1 MKSDRMKSEEAVYM
15 EKQKLSGRIWFNLIL
30 FGFMGQ
36 IAWAVENVYFNT
48 FLFNSVGG
56 STRDISRMVALSAVT
71 AVVTTFLMGTLSDR
85 IGKRKPF
92 ICFGYIAWGLTVA
105 CFAWISRDNVQ
116 KLFSLSDTSAVVA
129 ATVSIVIVMDCLMT
143 FMGST
148 GNDAAFNAWITD
160 VTVPE
165 NRGIAEG
172 ALSVLPI
179 LATLLVSVGFGA
191 GVTAAG
197 YPACFLALGGVV
209 VLCGVLGLFT
219 VRDANV
225 KRLENNAYLKDLVY
239 GFRPSVIRDNKYL
252 YLSLLCVCIFN
263 TAVQVFMPYLFIYI
277 QHYLKFDFGTL
288 LSAISPKLI
297 VIVLLVLVGFI
308 AVVLL
313 FGKLLDRFGKKHFIL
328 VSTLVFIGGLV
339 LLSLAESIG
348 KFALLAAVMF
358 CGYGLMMIILNAT
371 VRDFTPEGKVGQFQ
385 GVRMI
390 FAVLVPM
397 VLGSYVGS
405 FVTETFASRHDLG
418 TYINDYGEAVLVPV
432 PEIFAA
438 SAIVCVLIVI
448 PSLILRKKIR

>member
-1 MKSDRMKSEEAVYM
+1 MKN
-15 EKQKLSGRIWFNLIL
+15 QKLSGRIWLNLIL
-30 FGFMGQ
+30 FGFIGQ

-48 FLFNSVGG
+48 FLFNSIGG
-56 STRDISRMVALSAVT
+56 GTRDISRMVALSAVT

-85 IGKRKPF
+85 IGKRKPL

-105 CFAWISRDNVQ
+105 CFAWISRENVQ
-116 KLFSLSDTSAVVA
+116 KLFAFSDSASVVT
-129 ATVSIVIVMDCLMT
+129 ATVSIVIIMDCVMT

-160 VTVPE
+160 ITVPE
-165 NRGIAEG
+165 NRGVAEG

-191 GVTAAG
+191 GVTAVG
-197 YPACFLALGGVV
+197 YPLCFLALGAVV

-219 VRDANV
+219 VRDAQV
-225 KRLENNAYLKDLVY
+225 KRLENNGYLKDLVY
-239 GFRPSVIRDNKYL
+239 GFRPHVVRENKYL

-263 TAVQVFMPYLFIYI
+263 TSVQVFMPYLFIYI

-288 LSAISPKLI
+288 LSAMSPRLI
-297 VIVLLVLVGFI
+297 IIAALILVGFV
-308 AVVLL
+308 AVVIL
-313 FGKLLDRFGKKHFIL
+313 FGKLLDRFGKKHFVL
-328 VSTLVFIGGLV
+328 VSTLVFVAGLISISFAGTIGR
-339 LLSLAESIG
+339 
-348 KFALLAAVMF
+348 FAILAAIMF

-371 VRDFTPEGKVGQFQ
+371 VRDFTPDGKVGQFQ

-390 FAVLVPM
+390 FAVLIPM
-397 VLGSYVGS
+397 VLGSYIGA
-405 FVTETFASRHDLG
+405 FVTQTFAGRHDLG

-438 SAIVCVLIVI
+438 SAIVCALIVI
-448 PSLILRKKIR
+448 PSIILRRKIR

>member
-1 MKSDRMKSEEAVYM
+1 M
-15 EKQKLSGRIWFNLIL
+15 ENQKLSARIWLNLIL
-30 FGFMGQ
+30 FGFLGQ

-48 FLFNSVGG
+48 FLFNSIGG

-92 ICFGYIAWGLTVA
+92 ICLGYIAWGLTVA
-105 CFAWISRDNVQ
+105 CFAWISRENVQ
-116 KLFSLSDTSAVVA
+116 KLFSISDSAAVVT
-129 ATVSIVIVMDCLMT
+129 ATVSIMIVMDCLMT

-172 ALSVLPI
+172 ALSVMPI

-191 GVTAAG
+191 GITAVG
-197 YPACFLALGGVV
+197 DPVCFLILGGIVM
-209 VLCGVLGLFT
+209 LCGTIGLLT
-219 VRDANV
+219 VSGATV
-225 KRLENNAYLKDLVY
+225 KRTVNDGYFKDLVY
-239 GFRPSVIRDNKYL
+239 GFRPAVIKENKYL

-263 TAVQVFMPYLFIYI
+263 TSVQIFMPYLFIYI
-277 QHYLKFDFGTL
+277 QHYLNFDFGTL
-288 LSAISPKLI
+288 FSSITVKLI
-297 VIVLLVLVGFI
+297 GIAVLVLIGFI

-328 VSTLVFIGGLV
+328 VSTAVFVGGLV
-339 LLSLAESIG
+339 LVSLAESIG
-348 KFALLAAVMF
+348 RFAVLAAVMF

-390 FAVLVPM
+390 FAVLIPM
-397 VLGSYVGS
+397 VLGSYIGA

-418 TYINDYGEAVLVPV
+418 TYINDYGESVLVPV

-438 SAIVCVLIVI
+438 SAVFCILIVV
-448 PSLILRKKIR
+448 PSLILRRKIR

>member
-1 MKSDRMKSEEAVYM
+1 M
-15 EKQKLSGRIWFNLIL
+15 ENQKLSARIWLNLIL
-30 FGFMGQ
+30 FGFLGQ

-48 FLFNSVGG
+48 FLFNSIGG

-92 ICFGYIAWGLTVA
+92 ICLGYIAWGLTVA
-105 CFAWISRDNVQ
+105 CFAWISRENVQ
-116 KLFSLSDTSAVVA
+116 KLFSISDGAAVVT
-129 ATVSIVIVMDCLMT
+129 ATVSIMIVMDCLMT

-172 ALSVLPI
+172 ALSVMPI

-191 GVTAAG
+191 GITAVG
-197 YPACFLALGGVV
+197 YPVCFLILGGIV
-209 VLCGVLGLFT
+209 VLCGTIGLFT
-219 VRDANV
+219 VRSTTV
-225 KRLENNAYLKDLVY
+225 KRTEKDGYFKDLIY
-239 GFRPSVIRDNKYL
+239 GFRPAVVKENKYL

-263 TAVQVFMPYLFIYI
+263 TSVQIFMPYLFIYI
-277 QHYLKFDFGTL
+277 QHYLNFDFGTL
-288 LSAISPKLI
+288 FSSITVK
-297 VIVLLVLVGFI
+297 VIGIALLVLIGFI

-328 VSTLVFIGGLV
+328 VSTFVFIGGLILV
-339 LLSLAESIG
+339 TLAESIG
-348 KFALLAAVMF
+348 RFAVLAAVMF

-390 FAVLVPM
+390 FAVLIPM
-397 VLGSYVGS
+397 VLGSYIGA

-418 TYINDYGEAVLVPV
+418 TYINDYGESVLVPV

-438 SAIVCVLIVI
+438 SAIFCILIVV

>member
-1 MKSDRMKSEEAVYM
+1 MDNH
-15 EKQKLSGRIWFNLIL
+15 KLSARIWLNLIL

-48 FLFNSVGG
+48 FLFNSIGG

-85 IGKRKPF
+85 VGKRKPF
-92 ICFGYIAWGLTVA
+92 ICYGYITWGLTVA
-105 CFAWISRDNVQ
+105 CFAWINRENVQ
-116 KLFSLSDTSAVVA
+116 KLFSLHDTAAVVT

-160 VTVPE
+160 ITVPE

-191 GVTAAG
+191 GVTAVG
-197 YPACFLALGGVV
+197 YPACFLALGAVV
-209 VLCGVLGLFT
+209 VLCGVIGLLT
-219 VRDANV
+219 VRDSNV
-225 KRLENNAYLKDLVY
+225 KRLENNGYLKDLVY
-239 GFRPSVIRDNKYL
+239 GFRPSVVRENKYL

-263 TAVQVFMPYLFIYI
+263 TSVQVFMPYLFIYI

-288 LSAISPKLI
+288 LSALSVRLI
-297 VIVLLVLVGFI
+297 VIAALVLVGFVGVI
-308 AVVLL
+308 LL

-328 VSTLVFIGGLV
+328 TSTLVFIGGLV
-339 LLSLAESIG
+339 LICFAESIG
-348 KFALLAAVMF
+348 KFAILAALMF

-390 FAVLVPM
+390 FAVLIPM
-397 VLGSYVGS
+397 VLGSYVGA
-405 FVTETFASRHDLG
+405 FVTESFAGRHDLG

-438 SAIVCVLIVI
+438 SAVICVLIVV

>member
-1 MKSDRMKSEEAVYM
+1 M
-15 EKQKLSGRIWFNLIL
+15 ENRKLSGRIWLNLIL

-71 AVVTTFLMGTLSDR
+71 AVVTTFLMGTCSDR
-85 IGKRKPF
+85 VGKRKPF

-105 CFAWISRDNVQ
+105 CFAWISRENVQ
-116 KLFSLSDTSAVVA
+116 RLFSLSDTAAVVG
-129 ATVSIVIVMDCLMT
+129 ATVSIVIIMDCLMT

-160 VTVPE
+160 ITVPE

-172 ALSVLPI
+172 ALSVMPI

-191 GVTAAG
+191 GVTAVG
-197 YPACFLALGGVV
+197 YPMCFLVLGAIV

-219 VRDANV
+219 VRDANI
-225 KRLENNAYLKDLVY
+225 KRLKNNGYFKDLIY
-239 GFRPSVIRDNKYL
+239 GFRPVVIRENKYL

-263 TAVQVFMPYLFIYI
+263 TSVQVFMPYLFIYI

-288 LSAISPKLI
+288 FSSLTPRLI
-297 VIVLLVLVGFI
+297 LIAVLVLVGFVGI
-308 AVVLL
+308 ILL

-328 VSTLVFIGGLV
+328 VSTLAFIGGLILV
-339 LLSLAESIG
+339 SFAGTIG
-348 KFALLAAVMF
+348 KFALLAALMF

-390 FAVLVPM
+390 FAVLIPM
-397 VLGSYVGS
+397 VLGSYIGA

-438 SAIVCVLIVI
+438 SAILCVCIVI
-448 PSLILRKKIR
+448 PALILRKKIR

>member
-1 MKSDRMKSEEAVYM
+1 M
-15 EKQKLSGRIWFNLIL
+15 EKQKLSGRIWLNLIL

-48 FLFNSVGG
+48 FLFNSIGG

-85 IGKRKPF
+85 VGKRKPF
-92 ICFGYIAWGLTVA
+92 ICYGYIAWGVTVA
-105 CFAWISRDNVQ
+105 CFAWISRENVR
-116 KLFSLSDTSAVVA
+116 KLFSLSDTALVVS

-160 VTVPE
+160 STVPE

-191 GVTAAG
+191 GVTAVG
-197 YPACFLALGGVV
+197 YPLSFLILGAVV
-209 VLCGVLGLFT
+209 VVCGVIGLFSI
-219 VRDANV
+219 RDAKV
-225 KRLENNAYLKDLVY
+225 TRSENDGYFKDLIY
-239 GFRPSVIRDNKYL
+239 GFRPNVVRENKYL
-252 YLSLLCVCIFN
+252 YISLLCVCIFN
-263 TAVQVFMPYLFIYI
+263 TSVQIFMPYLFIYI

-288 LSAISPKLI
+288 LNSLSIRLI
-297 VIVLLVLVGFI
+297 VTILLILVAFVGVI
-308 AVVLL
+308 LL
-313 FGKLLDRFGKKHFIL
+313 FGKLLDRHGKKHFIL
-328 VSTLVFIGGLV
+328 VSTLVFVGGLV
-339 LLSLAESIG
+339 LISFAETIG
-348 KFALLAAVMF
+348 KFAVLAAVMF

-371 VRDFTPEGKVGQFQ
+371 VRDFTPKGKVGQFQ

-390 FAVLVPM
+390 FAVLIPM
-397 VLGSYVGS
+397 VLGSYVGAW
-405 FVTETFASRHDLG
+405 VTESFAARHALG
-418 TYINDYGEAVLVPV
+418 TYINDYGESVLIPV

-438 SAIVCVLIVI
+438 SAVFCVLIIV

>member
-1 MKSDRMKSEEAVYM
+1 M
-15 EKQKLSGRIWFNLIL
+15 ENQKLSGRIWLNLIL

-48 FLFNSVGG
+48 FLFNSIGG

-85 IGKRKPF
+85 VGKRKPF

-105 CFAWISRDNVQ
+105 CFAWISRENVQ
-116 KLFSLSDTSAVVA
+116 TLFRLCDTATVVT

-160 VTVPE
+160 ITVPE

-191 GVTAAG
+191 GVTAVG
-197 YPACFLALGGVV
+197 YPTCFLALGAVV
-209 VLCGVLGLFT
+209 VLCGILGLFT

-225 KRLENNAYLKDLVY
+225 KRLENNGYFKDLIY
-239 GFRPSVIRDNKYL
+239 GFRPGVVRENKYL
-252 YLSLLCVCIFN
+252 YLSLVCVCIFN
-263 TAVQVFMPYLFIYI
+263 TSVQIFMPYLFIYI

-288 LSAISPKLI
+288 LSALSVKLI
-297 VIVLLVLVGFI
+297 LIAVLVLVGFI
-308 AVVLL
+308 AVILL
-313 FGKLLDRFGKKHFIL
+313 FGKLLDKYGKKHFIL

-339 LLSLAESIG
+339 LISFASTIG

-390 FAVLVPM
+390 FAVLIPM
-397 VLGSYVGS
+397 VLGSYIGA

-418 TYINDYGEAVLVPV
+418 MYINDYGESVLVPV

-438 SAIVCVLIVI
+438 SAILCVLIVV

>member
-1 MKSDRMKSEEAVYM
+1 MDNH
-15 EKQKLSGRIWFNLIL
+15 KLSARIWLNLIL

-48 FLFNSVGG
+48 FLFNSIGG

-85 IGKRKPF
+85 VGKRKPF
-92 ICFGYIAWGLTVA
+92 ICYGYIAWGLTVA
-105 CFAWISRDNVQ
+105 CFAWINRENVQ
-116 KLFSLSDTSAVVA
+116 KLFSLHDTAAVVT

-160 VTVPE
+160 ITVPE

-191 GVTAAG
+191 GVTAVG
-197 YPACFLALGGVV
+197 YPACFLALGAVV
-209 VLCGVLGLFT
+209 VLCGVIGLFT
-219 VRDANV
+219 VRDSNV
-225 KRLENNAYLKDLVY
+225 KRLENNGYLKDLVY
-239 GFRPSVIRDNKYL
+239 GFRPSVVRENKYL

-263 TAVQVFMPYLFIYI
+263 TSVQVFMPYLFIYI
-277 QHYLKFDFGTL
+277 QHYLNFDFGTL
-288 LSAISPKLI
+288 LSALSVRLI
-297 VIVLLVLVGFI
+297 VIAALVLVGFVGVI
-308 AVVLL
+308 LL

-328 VSTLVFIGGLV
+328 TSTLVFIGGLV
-339 LLSLAESIG
+339 LICFAESIG
-348 KFALLAAVMF
+348 KFAILAALMF

-390 FAVLVPM
+390 FAVLIPM
-397 VLGSYVGS
+397 VLGSYVGA
-405 FVTETFASRHDLG
+405 FVTESFAGRRDLG

-438 SAIVCVLIVI
+438 SAVICVLIVV

>member
-1 MKSDRMKSEEAVYM
+1 MDNR
-15 EKQKLSGRIWFNLIL
+15 KLSGRIWLNLIL

-85 IGKRKPF
+85 VGKRKPF

-105 CFAWISRDNVQ
+105 CFAWISRENVQ
-116 KLFSLSDTSAVVA
+116 KLFSLSDTAAVVT

-160 VTVPE
+160 ITVPE
-165 NRGIAEG
+165 NRGLAEG

-191 GVTAAG
+191 GVTAVG
-197 YPACFLALGGVV
+197 YPVCFLILGAVV
-209 VLCGVLGLFT
+209 VLCGVIGLFT
-219 VRDANV
+219 VRDTTV
-225 KRLENNAYLKDLVY
+225 KKQENNGYIKDLIY
-239 GFRPSVIRDNKYL
+239 GFRPTVVRENKYL
-252 YLSLLCVCIFN
+252 YLSLVCVCIFN
-263 TAVQVFMPYLFIYI
+263 TSVQIFMPYLFIYI
-277 QHYLKFDFGTL
+277 QHYLKFDFSTL
-288 LSAISPKLI
+288 LSALSIRLI
-297 VIVLLVLVGFI
+297 VIAVFVLIGFI
-308 AVVLL
+308 AVILL
-313 FGKLLDRFGKKHFIL
+313 FGKLLDKFGKKHFIL
-328 VSTLVFIGGLV
+328 LSTLVFIGGLV
-339 LLSLAESIG
+339 LISFAATIG
-348 KFALLAAVMF
+348 RFALLAAVMF

-390 FAVLVPM
+390 FAVLIPM
-397 VLGSYVGS
+397 VLGSYIGA
-405 FVTETFASRHDLG
+405 FVTQTFASRHDLG
-418 TYINDYGEAVLVPV
+418 TYINDYGESVLVPV

-438 SAIVCVLIVI
+438 SAILCVLIVV

>member
-1 MKSDRMKSEEAVYM
+1 M
-15 EKQKLSGRIWFNLIL
+15 ENHKLSGRIWVNLIL

-105 CFAWISRDNVQ
+105 VFAWISRENVA
-116 KLFSLSDTSAVVA
+116 KLFSITSSSGVIT
-129 ATVSIVIVMDCLMT
+129 ATVGVVIVMDCLMT

-179 LATLLVSVGFGA
+179 LATLIVSVGFGA
-191 GVTAAG
+191 GVTAVG
-197 YPACFLALGGVV
+197 YPVCFLALGSIVV
-209 VLCGVLGLFT
+209 ICGVIGLFT
-219 VRDANV
+219 VRDSNV
-225 KRLENNAYLKDLVY
+225 KSLKNNAYLKDLVY
-239 GFRPSVIRDNKYL
+239 GFRPQVVRENKYL
-252 YLSLLCVCIFN
+252 YLSLVCVCIFC
-263 TAVQVFMPYLFIYI
+263 TSVQVFMPYLFIYI

-297 VIVLLVLVGFI
+297 LIVLLVLVGFI
-308 AVVLL
+308 GAILL

-328 VSTLVFIGGLV
+328 ISTFVFIGGLV
-339 LLSLAESIG
+339 LLSFAQSIG
-348 KFALLAAVMF
+348 KFALLAALMF

-390 FAVLVPM
+390 FAVLIPM
-397 VLGSYVGS
+397 VLGSYIGA
-405 FVTETFASRHDLG
+405 FVTETFAGRHDLG
-418 TYINDYGEAVLVPV
+418 SYINDYGESVLVPV

-438 SAIVCVLIVI
+438 SAIVCFLILVPVLA
-448 PSLILRKKIR
+448 LRKKIR

>member
-1 MKSDRMKSEEAVYM
+1 M
-15 EKQKLSGRIWFNLIL
+15 ENQKLSGRIWLNLIL

-48 FLFNSVGG
+48 FLFNSIGG

-105 CFAWISRDNVQ
+105 CFAWISRENMQ
-116 KLFSLSDTSAVVA
+116 KLFSLSEPAVVVTV
-129 ATVSIVIVMDCLMT
+129 TVSIVIVMDCLMT

-191 GVTAAG
+191 GVTAVG
-197 YPACFLALGGVV
+197 YPACFLALGAIV
-209 VLCGVLGLFT
+209 VLCGIIGLFS
-219 VRDANV
+219 VRDAQV
-225 KRLENNAYLKDLVY
+225 KRLENNGYFKDLIY
-239 GFRPSVIRDNKYL
+239 GFRPSVVKENKYL

-263 TAVQVFMPYLFIYI
+263 TSVQIFMPYLFIYI

-288 LSAISPKLI
+288 LSALSVKLV
-297 VIVLLVLVGFI
+297 VIAVLVLVGFVG
-308 AVVLL
+308 VVLL
-313 FGKLLDRFGKKHFIL
+313 FGKLLDKFGKKHFIL
-328 VSTLVFIGGLV
+328 VSTLVFVGGLV
-339 LLSLAESIG
+339 AITFAPTIG
-348 KFALLAAVMF
+348 RFALLAAVMF

-390 FAVLVPM
+390 FAVLIPM
-397 VLGSYVGS
+397 VLGSYIGA

-418 TYINDYGEAVLVPV
+418 MYINDYGESVLVPV

-438 SAIVCVLIVI
+438 SAILCILIVV
-448 PSLILRKKIR
+448 PSLVLRKKIR

>member
-1 MKSDRMKSEEAVYM
+1 M
-15 EKQKLSGRIWFNLIL
+15 ENQKLSGRIWLNLIL

-48 FLFNSVGG
+48 FLFNSIGG

-105 CFAWISRDNVQ
+105 CFAWISRENVQ
-116 KLFSLSDTSAVVA
+116 KLFALSEPAVVVT

-179 LATLLVSVGFGA
+179 LATLLVSIGFGA
-191 GVTAAG
+191 GVTAVG
-197 YPACFLALGGVV
+197 YPACFLALGAVV
-209 VLCGVLGLFT
+209 VLCGVIGLFT
-219 VRDANV
+219 VRDASV
-225 KRLENNAYLKDLVY
+225 KRLENNGYLKDLFY
-239 GFRPSVIRDNKYL
+239 GFRPTVVKENKYL

-263 TAVQVFMPYLFIYI
+263 TSVQIFMPYLFIYI

-288 LSAISPKLI
+288 LSALSVKLI
-297 VIVLLVLVGFI
+297 VTAVLVLVGFV

-313 FGKLLDRFGKKHFIL
+313 FGKLLDKFGKKHFIL
-328 VSTLVFIGGLV
+328 VSTLVFVGGLV
-339 LLSLAESIG
+339 AITFAPTIG

-390 FAVLVPM
+390 FAVLIPM
-397 VLGSYVGS
+397 VLGSYIGA
-405 FVTETFASRHDLG
+405 FVTETFASHHDLG
-418 TYINDYGEAVLVPV
+418 MYINDYGESVLVPV

-438 SAIVCVLIVI
+438 SAILCILIVL
-448 PSLILRKKIR
+448 PSLVLRKKIR

>member
-1 MKSDRMKSEEAVYM
+1 MDNR
-15 EKQKLSGRIWFNLIL
+15 KLSGRIWLNLIL

-48 FLFNSVGG
+48 FLFNSIGG

-85 IGKRKPF
+85 VGKRKPF

-105 CFAWISRDNVQ
+105 CFAWISRENVQ
-116 KLFSLSDTSAVVA
+116 KLFSISDTAAVVT

-160 VTVPE
+160 ITVPE

-179 LATLLVSVGFGA
+179 LATLLVSIGFGA
-191 GVTAAG
+191 GVTAVG
-197 YPACFLALGGVV
+197 YPACFLALGAIV
-209 VLCGVLGLFT
+209 VLCGVIGLFT

-225 KRLENNAYLKDLVY
+225 KRLENNGYFKDLVY
-239 GFRPSVIRDNKYL
+239 GFRPTVVKENRYL

-263 TAVQVFMPYLFIYI
+263 TSVQIFMPYLFIYI
-277 QHYLKFDFGTL
+277 QHYLKFDFGSL
-288 LSAISPKLI
+288 LSALSVRLI
-297 VIVLLVLVGFI
+297 VIAVLALVGFI
-308 AVVLL
+308 GVILL

-328 VSTLVFIGGLV
+328 VSTAVFIGGLV
-339 LLSLAESIG
+339 LVSFAQTIG
-348 KFALLAAVMF
+348 RFAILAAVMF

-390 FAVLVPM
+390 FAVLIPM
-397 VLGSYVGS
+397 VLGSYIGA
-405 FVTETFASRHDLG
+405 FVTESFANRHDLG
-418 TYINDYGEAVLVPV
+418 MYINDYGESVLVPV

-438 SAIVCVLIVI
+438 SAILCVLIVV
-448 PSLILRKKIR
+448 PSLILRRKIR

>member
-1 MKSDRMKSEEAVYM
+1 M

-48 FLFNSVGG
+48 FLFNSIGG

-116 KLFSLSDTSAVVA
+116 KLFSISDTSAVVA